1 MSSTAWNE
9 QELVLSTTWAP
20 KKLSNQDDRGMELYE
35 VIMAKKVAKNGAAA
49 DERAP
54 AEIEGLLPTVE
65 KVQVISATDELVPAS
80 VETTPVVS
88 KAAVE
93 VKATATAEATAVEK
107 AAVISGF

>member
-20 KKLSNQDDRGMELYE
+20 KKLSDQDDRGMELYE

-93 VKATATAEATAVEK
+93 EKATATAEATAVEK